1 LVILKFGN
9 LVIGA
14 PAHPAKLR
22 NYQITQLPNL
32 LSSEAQAE
40 QFYAGALDRIR
51 RYMLVLAP
59 LGTAVFLLAAGWQWA
74 LGFAA
79 GSAIAYV
86 NFHWQKRVVSALAD
100 RITRTGRAESGR
112 SVFTRFLVR
121 YALIALAAY
130 VIFRVSLASLYGL
143 FAGLF
148 LPVAAIACEAAYEA
162 YIALRR
168 GL

>member
-1 LVILKFGN
+1 M
-9 LVIGA
+9 
-14 PAHPAKLR
+14 
-22 NYQITQLPNL
+22 T
-32 LSSEAQAE
+32 SEAQAE
-40 QFYAGALDRIR
+40 LFYAGAMERIR

-59 LGTAVFLLAAGWQWA
+59 LGVLICLLAMGWRCA
-74 LGFAA
+74 MGFAS
-79 GSAIAYV
+79 GSAIAYI
-86 NFHWQKRVVSALAD
+86 NFHWLKRVVSALAD
-100 RITRTGRAESGR
+100 RVTRTGLPESGR

-148 LPVAAIACEAAYEA
+148 LPVAAIGCEAAYEA